1 MKLNRNKIKEEFNH
15 KIGDI
20 ISDNPEFTERLNQD
34 FIFDLL
40 FDIIEE
46 MN

>member
-1 MKLNRNKIKEEFNH
+1 MKLERNKIKEEFNNR
-15 KIGDI
+15 IGNI
-20 ISDNPEFTERLNQD
+20 ISENPEFTERLNQD

-46 MN
+46 MT